1 MSNYIH
7 YIDFNAIKLG
17 DLANGLGD
25 YQCASENYTRAL
37 QRLKRYQ
44 GDQMQPMFMAKELT
58 EKINDL
64 NSRTGT
70 SKRIFYYATWNL
82 TKTSFV
88 KGSQCGKYLYLDKHK
103 KGEKTPYSAATVN
116 LFNKGRLFEE
126 AVRSTEFPNGID
138 IKEVVGSFAYFN
150 SYTNYLIN
158 LGVSMTLYEATIIE
172 DGLMVMCDILT
183 NDSDGNIDIYE
194 IKLNSEINDAIL
206 NDLAI
211 QYYVCKKRF
220 GSRLRSFNLILRI
233 SDTEWSITHMNDDLE
248 PKLDDVQ
255 KKISKYHQI
264 LSGKEPDIA
273 MGNHCH
279 SPYKCEFVSYCEKIA
294 TIQI

>member
-1 MSNYIH
+1 MGNYIH

-17 DLANGLGD
+17 DLAKGLGD
-25 YQCASENYTRAL
+25 YQYASENYTRAL
-37 QRLKRYQ
+37 QRLKSYQ

-64 NSRTGT
+64 NGRTGT

-88 KGSQCGKYLYLDKHK
+88 KGTQCAKYLYLDKHK
-103 KGEKTPYSAATVN
+103 KGEKTPYGAATMN

-126 AVRSTEFPNGID
+126 AVRSKEFPNGID

-150 SYTNYLIN
+150 SYTKYLIN

-172 DGLMVMCDILT
+172 DDLMVMCDILI
-183 NDSDGNIDIYE
+183 NDEEGNIDIYE
-194 IKLNSEINDAIL
+194 IKLNAEINDAIL

-211 QYYVCKKRF
+211 QYYVCKKRL

-233 SDTEWSITHMNDDLE
+233 SDTEWSITNMNEDLE
-248 PKLDDVQ
+248 PKLETVKQ
-255 KKISKYHQI
+255 KIITYQQI
-264 LSGKEPDIA
+264 LSGKEPNIA
-273 MGNHCH
+273 MGIQCH
-279 SPYKCEFVSYCEKIA
+279 QPYTCEFINYCEQNK
-294 TIQI
+294 